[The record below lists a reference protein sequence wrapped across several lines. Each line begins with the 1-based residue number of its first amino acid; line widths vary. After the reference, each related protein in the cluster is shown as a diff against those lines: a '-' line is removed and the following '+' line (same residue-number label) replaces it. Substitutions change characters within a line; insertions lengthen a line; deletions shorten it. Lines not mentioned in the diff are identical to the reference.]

1 MCPSLTGNVRF
12 MKTHGGLTPAA
23 LAKVRSH
30 IAEIVISSAIEHR
43 ATRSGW
49 REPAVET

>member
-1 MCPSLTGNVRF
+1 LRYQ
-12 MKTHGGLTPAA
+12 THGGLTPAA

-43 ATRSGW
+43 ATKSGW
-49 REPAVET
+49 REPAVVSETRL